1 MSSSQNNRQDR
12 KRKKSYRSAR
22 QISSSAPPSSA
33 SSSYVPAHNYTTELT
48 LANEPIKKDA
58 SKSSVD
64 DEKVLNFLSKLQP
77 RGSITVNNDLS
88 HITLIVSSS
97 ESSLLDTSTA
107 RNILIDKFRID
118 DLLTTEG
125 PPGSIDVLMT
135 VYGRMANI
143 AKAAV
148 FTIFLLSAKI
158 NNLQKEVFTL
168 KSSTYKAH
176 LLLKNGED
184 VQGIKYIDV
193 ASLFTYDYNKDIHD
207 VFIQGDLTSIF
218 NFILRCL
225 ERKWNVDPSLIDLKP
240 MFGIHLDPALKLKS
254 KVNIEIKNRAQSKLL
269 QYLYPTLRYECT

>member
-1 MSSSQNNRQDR
+1 M
-12 KRKKSYRSAR
+12 
-22 QISSSAPPSSA
+22 
-33 SSSYVPAHNYTTELT
+33 
-48 LANEPIKKDA
+48 
-58 SKSSVD
+58 
-64 DEKVLNFLSKLQP
+64 SKLQP